1 MYFKRI
7 FIIFAVFLLA
17 CSSSVS
23 AADNKPDLALSL
35 TAEKEVLV
43 KDENG
48 REKTAYQEVK
58 DTNPGDILRYTI
70 RYANK
75 GKTEAKE
82 AVINDPVPEGTEYI
96 SESAEGKG
104 SEITF
109 SIDGKIF
116 QSPPLLKYKVKRPD
130 GTEIEYVASSDMYKQ
145 IRWKLLKPVMP
156 GDSGTLSFKVR
167 VN

>member
-1 MYFKRI
+1 MHFKRI
-7 FIIFAVFLLA
+7 SMIIAVFLLA

-23 AADNKPDLALSL
+23 AADNKPDMALSL

-43 KDENG
+43 KDDTG
-48 REKTAYQEVK
+48 RTKTVYQEVK

-70 RYANK
+70 LYANK
-75 GKTEAKE
+75 GKTEAKD
-82 AVINDPVPEGTEYI
+82 AVINDPVPEGTSYI
-96 SESAEGKG
+96 SSSAEGKD
-104 SEITF
+104 SEIIF

-116 QSPPLLKYKVKRPD
+116 QSPPLLKYKVKQPD
-130 GTEIEYVASSDMYKQ
+130 GTEAEYIATPDMYKQ

-167 VN
+167 VK